1 MFTSPSLIKKRRTPV
16 TAENFDLDYTIIIR
30 GKLPFLS
37 REARQACI
45 DAGHMM
51 DKCHPA
57 LHTRTSAEVELTSA
71 DPSAYLKTSKVYMH
85 PNQGPAISD

>member
-1 MFTSPSLIKKRRTPV
+1 M

-57 LHTRTSAEVELTSA
+57 LHTRISAEVELISS
-71 DPSAYLKTSKVYMH
+71 DPNVYLKTSKQYL
-85 PNQGPAISD
+85 PAK